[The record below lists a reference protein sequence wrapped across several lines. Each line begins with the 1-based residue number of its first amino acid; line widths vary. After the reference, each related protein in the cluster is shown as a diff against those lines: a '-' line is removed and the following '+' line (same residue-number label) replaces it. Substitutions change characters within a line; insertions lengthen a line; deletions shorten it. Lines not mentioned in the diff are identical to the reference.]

1 MEVDSDR
8 TVPGIRPAGRWFE
21 PTNGLTQNDNM
32 GCDTGDSFDYLRKW
46 TVTEPSPVSA
56 RQVGGSNQPMDLLK
70 MTTWV
75 ATPRDSSDYP
85 RKWTVAEPSP
95 VSAWWIMQDLY
106 CEKRIN
112 GWKGMEGY
120 SIIIKNLRS
129 ISEGAELT

>member
-1 MEVDSDR
+1 MVDYSVDVKKAAK
-8 TVPGIRPAGRWFE
+8 TAFFF
-21 PTNGLTQNDNM
+21 
-32 GCDTGDSFDYLRKW
+32 C
-46 TVTEPSPVSA
+46 
-56 RQVGGSNQPMDLLK
+56 
-70 MTTWV
+70 
-75 ATPRDSSDYP
+75 ATPGDSSDYP

-112 GWKGMEGY
+112 SWKGMEGY